1 MSSTLNR
8 TFIRCVAFKLLPIS
22 AYPSCLALKAK
33 IRGRFKVTTES
44 RHSIP
49 VAANTIDRNFDVNK
63 PNRVWTADIGYA
75 QTLEGGLYLAV
86 DALAMDYWRRTPQT
100 ELLHHSDFI

>member
-1 MSSTLNR
+1 M
-8 TFIRCVAFKLLPIS
+8 
-22 AYPSCLALKAK
+22 
-33 IRGRFKVTTES
+33 TTES

-86 DALAMDYWRRTPQT
+86 DALTMDYWRRTPQT
-100 ELLHHSDFI
+100 DLQHHSDFI